1 MLASVNKI
9 QKAKDKTMDSKQIKE
24 QIAKLQE
31 QLAEAEAAEA
41 IIPEADFLIKT
52 GDEEKKVNEDEWLPA
67 DDLAEGEE
75 EIAEA
80 QYADNTVG
88 AFIDVLR
95 RKCKME
101 DVLLPRLNPEKKEL
115 LVFDVY
121 SKAGRAVIDFA
132 VGRVD
137 DPKAI

>member
-1 MLASVNKI
+1 MN
-9 QKAKDKTMDSKQIKE
+9 SKQIKE

-41 IIPEADFLIKT
+41 IIPEAEFFFNC
-52 GDEEKKVNEDEWLPA
+52 DEEKKVDEDEWLPA
-67 DDLAEGEE
+67 DDLVEGEE

-101 DVLLPRLNPEKKEL
+101 DVLLPRLNPERKEL
-115 LVFDVY
+115 FVFDVY
-121 SKAGRAVIDFA
+121 SKAGRAIIDFVA
-132 VGRVD
+132 GRVD

>member
-1 MLASVNKI
+1 MN
-9 QKAKDKTMDSKQIKE
+9 SKQIKE

-41 IIPEADFLIKT
+41 AEAIIPEAEFFFNS
-52 GDEEKKVNEDEWLPA
+52 DEEKKVDEDEWLPA
-67 DDLAEGEE
+67 DDLVEGEE

-101 DVLLPRLNPEKKEL
+101 DVLLPRLNPERKEL
-115 LVFDVY
+115 FVFDVY
-121 SKAGRAVIDFA
+121 SKAGRAIIDFVA
-132 VGRVD
+132 GRVD